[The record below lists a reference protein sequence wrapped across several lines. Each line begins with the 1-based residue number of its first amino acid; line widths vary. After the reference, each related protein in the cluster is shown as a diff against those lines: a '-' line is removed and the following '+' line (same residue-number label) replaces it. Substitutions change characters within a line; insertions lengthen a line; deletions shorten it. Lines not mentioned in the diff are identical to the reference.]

1 MRIPKLALENY
12 QFTLVLMLLLTL
24 MGVVSLLTMPRLE
37 DPTVNFPGVN
47 VIAVYPGATPSD
59 VEQLVVDPIEEALNG
74 LDDMK
79 DIETRMQDGLAVI
92 GPEFLHGTDPD
103 KIYDDVA
110 QAVNNLRSELPDE
123 LVRLEVQK
131 ISPQDVNIVQL
142 ALVSEDASYRE
153 LTRLVEDLEQDL
165 ERVSGVRGI
174 DTWAYPEEEVR
185 VSVDLEKMRPLGL
198 TLSHVTQAIQA
209 SSANIPG
216 GNVDAG
222 TRRFNIRTSG
232 DYESLDDI
240 RRTVITAAG
249 DRIVYLNDIAD
260 VAYAYADET
269 YLGRVDGERAVFLSG
284 TQRAGTNIFDVTDR
298 MKAVV
303 SDFEAT
309 LPENVRLVTVF
320 EQAESVAYQVNGF
333 FRNLMQGLLLVGLIA
348 LLALGYRAASIVIIA
363 IPISIFIAINW
374 LDLTGFAL
382 QQISIVGLVI
392 ALGLLVDNAI
402 VVTENINRFIGMG
415 YSRNEAA
422 LKGTG
427 QIGWAVVSSTAT
439 TMLSF
444 LPMLI
449 LQSATGDFV
458 RTMPLTVIYALGA
471 SLIVSLTLTPFLAS
485 RFLKAKPKTEDAAP
499 KRPNAFQRGMQRV
512 VSGPYT
518 AMLSGAL
525 RRPWAVLGAAI
536 TIFVGSLAL
545 FPIVGVSLF
554 PKAEKPLLMVDI
566 NLPEGSALTRTDAVT
581 QDVEGFLAEHPHID
595 GYTTNVG
602 HGNPRIYYNLFP
614 KSETPTYSQ
623 IVVNLDSRSPDVS
636 SATMR
641 DLREAFDR
649 YPGAD
654 IQVSEFLQG
663 PPLNAPIAFRI
674 TGDDLSVIERL
685 AGEVED
691 IVAQTA
697 GTINVDNASA
707 RRKTD
712 LHVAINRDKAGLL
725 GVPLVEA
732 DQTVRASIA
741 GMPVARFRD
750 TDGEDYDVVVR
761 LPIDERPTL
770 DDFDQISVASVTG
783 ARIPLRQIA
792 TIEFASGPSEI
803 RHFELERN
811 ALVTADVDT
820 EYNVAEVTGQII
832 EQLEAMEWPAG
843 YTYMVSGEQES
854 REESFG
860 GMGQALLVALLG
872 IFGVLVL
879 QFRSFSQPMIVF
891 AAIPFAI
898 TGAVFALFLTGY
910 SFSFM
915 AFVGLTSLIGIVVNN
930 SIILVDYANQLRA
943 EGASIAKAVQE
954 ASATRF
960 TPILLT
966 TLTTIG
972 GLLPLTLQNSTLWSP
987 LGWAIIGGLAVSML
1001 LTLFVVPVLYKLF
1014 TREVVVAA

>member
-1 MRIPKLALENY
+1 MRIPKLALDNY

-47 VIAVYPGATPSD
+47 VIAVYPGATPAD
-59 VEQLVVDPIEEALNG
+59 VEQMVVDPIEEAINS
-74 LDDMK
+74 LDDLK

-103 KIYDDVA
+103 KIYDDVS
-110 QAVNNLRSELPDE
+110 QAVNNLRGELPAE

-153 LTRLVEDLEQDL
+153 LTRLVEDLEQQL
-165 ERVSGVRGI
+165 ERVSGVRAI
-174 DTWAYPEEEVR
+174 ETWAYPEEEVR
-185 VSVDLEKMRPLGL
+185 ISIDLEKMRPLGL

-249 DRIVYLNDIAD
+249 DRIVYLDDVAD
-260 VAYAYADET
+260 VDYAYADEA
-269 YLGRVDGERAVFLSG
+269 YMARVDGERAVFLSG

-298 MKAVV
+298 MKAVM
-303 SDFEAT
+303 SDFETT

-320 EQAESVAYQVNGF
+320 DQAASVAYQVNGF
-333 FRNLMQGLLLVGLIA
+333 FRNLLQGLLLVGLIA
-348 LLALGYRAASIVIIA
+348 LVALGFRAASIVLIA
-363 IPISIFIAINW
+363 IPISIFMAINW

-402 VVTENINRFIGMG
+402 VVTENINRFLGQG
-415 YSRNEAA
+415 LSRREAA
-422 LKGTG
+422 LQGTG

-439 TMLSF
+439 TVLSF
-444 LPMLI
+444 VPMLM
-449 LQSATGDFV
+449 LQTGTGDFI

-485 RFLKAKPKTEDAAP
+485 RFLKSKPSADTAP
-499 KRPNAFQRGMQRV
+499 TKRPNVFQRTMQRV
-512 VSGPYT
+512 VDGPYRT
-518 AMLSGAL
+518 ALGGAL
-525 RRPWAVLGAAI
+525 RKPWLVLGTAI
-536 TIFVGSLAL
+536 AIFVGSLAL

-566 NLPEGSALTRTDAVT
+566 DLPEGSALTRTDAVT
-581 QDVEGFLAEHPHID
+581 RDVEAFLAEHPHVER
-595 GYTTNVG
+595 YTTNVG

-623 IVVNLDSRSPDVS
+623 IVVHLDSRDPAVASTTV
-636 SATMR
+636 R
-641 DLREAFDR
+641 DLRDTFGR

-654 IQVSEFLQG
+654 VQVSELLQG
-663 PPLNAPIAFRI
+663 PPLNAPIAFRV
-674 TGDDLSVIERL
+674 TGDDLSVIETL
-685 AGEVED
+685 AAQVEA
-691 IVAQTA
+691 IITQAS
-697 GTINVDNASA
+697 GTINIDNPSS

-725 GVPLVEA
+725 GVPLVEV

-741 GMPVARFRD
+741 GTPVARFRD
-750 TDGEDYDVVVR
+750 TDGEDYDVIVR
-761 LPIDERPTL
+761 LPIDSRPSL

-792 TIEFASGPSEI
+792 SIEFASGPSEI

-811 ALVTADVDT
+811 TLVTADVD
-820 EYNVAEVTGQII
+820 EGYNVAEVTGRII
-832 EQLEAMEWPAG
+832 EQLDAMEWPAG
-843 YTYMVSGEQES
+843 YTYLVSGEQES

-860 GMGQALLVALLG
+860 GMGQALLIALLG

-930 SIILVDYANQLRA
+930 SIILVDYANQLR
-943 EGASIAKAVQE
+943 EQGASIVEAVRE

-1014 TREVVVAA
+1014 TREVTVAA